1 MKEETKKSGKLS
13 KIIKNIQTFK
23 QKKADHSQYKD
34 LLPDR
39 GASLDAM
46 VFGRYKERS

>member
-1 MKEETKKSGKLS
+1 MKEEKKKSEKFS

-23 QKKADHSQYKD
+23 QKKACHSQYKD
-34 LLPDR
+34 QLPVR
-39 GASLDAM
+39 GLDSM